1 MACREIGKRDT
12 GKSEKPSDRYA
23 VPLCG
28 WHHRDGPEAQHRG
41 GEAAFWTRV
50 GIDPFALAARLYEEY
65 TSDRPER
72 TARPPRRRKATKRA
86 KSRFKTKWP
95 KRAFPPGPLAR
106 NANHFNPRLAVT
118 VTGGAANLRLTT

>member
-95 KRAFPPGPLAR
+95 KRAFPPGR
-106 NANHFNPRLAVT
+106 KMNR
-118 VTGGAANLRLTT
+118 